1 VQTYTSEDIDDQT
14 DPNNYVYDEIGQL
27 IWDNSQGLKVSW
39 NFMNKVSSVTSPNGT
54 VTYAYNPM
62 GQRIGKVFDKPDNSA
77 KIDLYSRDA
86 QGNTLAIYETERYC
100 DGWKSL
106 PSSGAPCKLITDSL
120 KLSKLYIYGSSRL
133 GELTISPDKQ
143 SFREVAMGTYKPY
156 GFRYTHRA
164 GTRRYELTNPWVTY
178 WRRSRIGNW
187 WRLGGRS
194 RDR

>member
-1 VQTYTSEDIDDQT
+1 
-14 DPNNYVYDEIGQL
+14 
-27 IWDNSQGLKVSW
+27 
-39 NFMNKVSSVTSPNGT
+39 
-54 VTYAYNPM
+54 M
-62 GQRIGKVFDKPDNSA
+62 GQRIGKVFAKLDKSA

-100 DGWKSL
+100 EGWKSL
-106 PSSGAPCKLITDSL
+106 PLGPEPWPKPEPKPCFLITDPL
-120 KLSKLYIYGSSRL
+120 VLSKLYIYGSSRL
-133 GELTISPDKQ
+133 GELTVSPDKQ

-187 WRLGGRS
+187 WRPRRRPLPYRPIHS
-194 RDR
+194 LNLTC